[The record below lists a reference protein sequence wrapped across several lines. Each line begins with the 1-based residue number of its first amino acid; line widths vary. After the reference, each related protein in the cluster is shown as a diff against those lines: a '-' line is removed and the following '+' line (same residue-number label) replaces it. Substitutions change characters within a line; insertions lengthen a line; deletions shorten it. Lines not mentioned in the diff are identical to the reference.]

1 MIMYFSNS
9 AGLLV
14 SNLSLLHYGTYCYNK
29 SSELVLQWE
38 W

>member
-9 AGLLV
+9 AEPLV
-14 SNLSLLHYGTYCYNK
+14 SSLSLKHYGTFCYNK